1 MTRTAPAATA
11 VPGTAVPRNR
21 SAWLREIARAWA
33 DACETL
39 PFMPPG
45 GRAPKHAQLFHLAPL
60 IAVKMRGVAK
70 SKSDKALEAALC
82 SYVASTEAAPGL
94 LTDPRLAFAFCY
106 LASHFGLG
114 LVSSA
119 AVGRLMRFIENHPD
133 QLDSAIGGAAGNSAS
148 GIASSI
154 GQKPKRL
161 APRTRM
167 TLSLTQE
174 QMALI
179 AGLVLMDDSLEKMFR
194 KAKVTDGIAAIR
206 GTLGDFAELE
216 CSVAVTTNHTSDRKL
231 RKQLDAISGEISALL
246 WQ

>member
-133 QLDSAIGGAAGNSAS
+133 QLDSATGGAAGNSAS
-148 GIASSI
+148 
-154 GQKPKRL
+154 
-161 APRTRM
+161 
-167 TLSLTQE
+167 
-174 QMALI
+174 
-179 AGLVLMDDSLEKMFR
+179 
-194 KAKVTDGIAAIR
+194 GIAAIR

-216 CSVAVTTNHTSDRKL
+216 CFVAVTANHTSDRKL